1 MFRIVLF
8 LLGAMIQAIIILF
21 YIGLAA
27 YGIHRLPLF
36 TINGLSKRF
45 ILFLFL
51 LKICAG
57 LMYVYFSTHI
67 IKAGDITMY
76 YSDSQLIYA
85 HWRHGDILTFL
96 QLSTGLNNVLVTEN
110 IASTVDSMGFWR
122 DTSAY
127 MVVRFNALVN
137 VLTLGS
143 GIYANTVFFA
153 YTSFLGSFLFAKVL
167 AKKLQ
172 AKTSVLL
179 AVFLTPSVWYWT
191 AGSHKESLC
200 VALVACILYSLLH
213 LIHIKKVTAII
224 LALASFV
231 LLFYTRFFIAA
242 MLIPSLMAYYIY
254 HMKRTWHPLLVFA
267 SVFIAIGGLSYL
279 TPKIL
284 GIPNLVDAVV
294 AEKQLYEALDNG
306 NTAIDLGVYEESYFG
321 IIVNVPK
328 ALFNAIVRPH
338 FLDIHSPLLGLASLE
353 SLLITIL
360 FVTALFYVKNCS
372 WDQQAMVF
380 LLFTF
385 GITYLLLTGLIVPNL
400 GAILRYRSVALFF
413 LVPCLVYLWTRKDDL
428 VS

>member
-8 LLGAMIQAIIILF
+8 LFGAMIQAIIILF
-21 YIGLAA
+21 YVGLIA

-36 TINGLSKRF
+36 TINGLSKKF

-57 LMYVYFSTHI
+57 LIYVYFSTHI
-67 IKAGDITMY
+67 IKAGDIMMY

-85 HWRHGDILTFL
+85 HLRHGDILTFL
-96 QLSTGLNNVLVTEN
+96 QLSIGLNNVPVTEN

-143 GIYANTVFFA
+143 GIYANAVFFA
-153 YTSFLGSFLFAKVL
+153 FTSFLGSFLFAKVL

-200 VALVACILYSLLH
+200 VALVACILYSLFY
-213 LIHIKKVTAII
+213 LIHIKKFIAII

-242 MLIPSLMAYYIY
+242 MLIPSLMAYYMY
-254 HMKRTWHPLLVFA
+254 RVKRTWHPLLVFT
-267 SVFIAIGGLSYL
+267 SVFIALGGLSYL

-284 GIPNLVDAVV
+284 GIPNLVDAVL
-294 AEKQLYEALDNG
+294 AKKQLYEALDNG
-306 NTAIDLGVYEESYFG
+306 NTAIDLGVYEESYLG
-321 IIVNVPK
+321 IIVNLPQ
-328 ALFNAIVRPH
+328 ALFNTIVRPH
-338 FLDIHSPLLGLASLE
+338 FLDIHSLFLGLASLE

-360 FVTALFYVKNCS
+360 LITALFYVKNCS
-372 WDQQAMVF
+372 WDQQAIVF
-380 LLFTF
+380 LLLTF
-385 GITYLLLTGLIVPNL
+385 GMTYLLLTGLIVPNL

-428 VS
+428 VA